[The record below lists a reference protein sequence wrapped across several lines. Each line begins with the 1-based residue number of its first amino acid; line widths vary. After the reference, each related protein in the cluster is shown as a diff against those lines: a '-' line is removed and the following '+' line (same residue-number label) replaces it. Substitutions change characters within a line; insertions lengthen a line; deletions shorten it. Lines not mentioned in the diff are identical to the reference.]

1 MDQFIMQKRNSY
13 FIHRDISW
21 LSFNER
27 VLQEAED
34 QSVPLLERIKFLG
47 IFSNNLDE
55 FFRVR
60 VAYNRRMSALP
71 KKAQTA
77 LGYNP
82 NEVLEEI
89 HDTVVNQQQKFE
101 TVFAQIIKELK
112 EKNILFVNETNLDE
126 NQQLFLRRYF
136 EEIVRPTLVP
146 IMFDKPA
153 GFPNL
158 KDKAI
163 YLAVKLSKKGS
174 KKTSAQYAVIE
185 VPVPI
190 IPRFVELP
198 ARGEQKCIILVDDVV
213 RYFLQDV
220 FAIFDFN
227 SITAYTVKMTRD
239 AELDLNDD
247 VSKSFLE
254 KMTKSLKERK
264 KGRPVRLVYDKEM
277 PKDLLNTILK
287 ALKLND
293 QENVIPGGRYHNFKD
308 FINFPMVGDDDLRYE
323 DLKPQRH
330 FKLHGVKSMF
340 EVIKKQDILLSY
352 PYQSFG
358 HIIDLL
364 REAAIDPKVTSIKI
378 NLYRVASRSKIINAL
393 INAVKNGKQ
402 VTCVVE
408 LQARFDEENNII
420 VANKLQDAGVK
431 IIFGVPG
438 LKVHSKLI
446 LIDRKENNKTVQYAH
461 VGTGNFHEGTA
472 RVYTDYS
479 LLTFNTKIT
488 REVNKVFEFFKNNY
502 KPGVYKNLLVSP
514 FNFRTKMTA
523 HINEEIKNAKTG
535 KEAYIILKMNSLV
548 DDMMIKKLYEASNA
562 GVKIKLIIRGICS
575 LLPGL
580 PGLSENIEAI
590 SIVDRFL
597 EHSRVFVFCSGGKQ
611 TVYIS
616 SADWMPRNIDRRIEV
631 GTPILDPFIKGKILK
646 MLDIQLK
653 DNVKS
658 RRLDPAE
665 LNEYIHNLEPPYR
678 SQYEQYKFLESE
690 LEEQIPEIQD
700 SEKTEI

>member
-1 MDQFIMQKRNSY
+1 MDQFIMRKKNSY

-34 QSVPLLERIKFLG
+34 PSVPLLERIKFLG

-60 VAYNRRMSALP
+60 VAYNRRMSRLP
-71 KKAQTA
+71 KKAQSS

-82 NEVLEEI
+82 MEVLEEI
-89 HDTVVNQQQKFE
+89 HDTVVNQQQNFE
-101 TVFAQIIKELK
+101 TAFAQIIRELK
-112 EKNILFVNETNLDE
+112 EKNILFVTENDLDE
-126 NQQLFLRRYF
+126 TQQIFLKRYF
-136 EEIVRPTLVP
+136 EEVVRPTLVP

-153 GFPNL
+153 NFPNL

-163 YLAVKLSKKGS
+163 YLAVKLAKNKSKKHP
-174 KKTSAQYAVIE
+174 AQYAVIE
-185 VPVPI
+185 VPVPVV
-190 IPRFVELP
+190 PRFVELP
-198 ARGEQKCIILVDDVV
+198 DRDGKKCIILVDDII
-213 RYFLQDV
+213 RYFLGEI
-220 FAIFDFN
+220 FAIFNFDQP
-227 SITAYTVKMTRD
+227 SAYTVKMTRD
-239 AELDLNDD
+239 AELDLTDD

-264 KGRPVRLVYDKEM
+264 KGRPVRLVYDKDM
-277 PKDLLNTILK
+277 PTDLLNTILK

-308 FINFPMVGDDDLRYE
+308 FIDFPKVGGDELRYDE
-323 DLKPQRH
+323 LKPQRH
-330 FKLHGVKSMF
+330 YKLHGAKSIFDVVKT
-340 EVIKKQDILLSY
+340 QDTLLAF

-358 HIIDLL
+358 HLIDLL

-378 NLYRVASRSKIINAL
+378 NLYRVAGRSKIINAL

-402 VTCVVE
+402 VICVVE
-408 LQARFDEENNII
+408 LQARFDEEHNIN
-420 VANKLQDAGVK
+420 VADKLQEAGAKV
-431 IIFGVPG
+431 IFGVPG

-446 LIDRKENNKTVQYAH
+446 LIERKESNKVVQYAH

-472 RVYTDYS
+472 RIYTDYS
-479 LLTFNTKIT
+479 LLTCNTKIT
-488 REVNKVFEFFKNNY
+488 RETYKLFEFFKNNY
-502 KPGVYKNLLVSP
+502 KPGTYKHLLVSP
-514 FNFRTKMTA
+514 FNFRTKMISL
-523 HINEEIKNAKTG
+523 INGEIKNAKAG
-535 KEAYIILKMNSLV
+535 KEAQIILKMNSLV
-548 DDMMIKKLYEASNA
+548 DDVMIKKLYEASSV

-580 PGLSENIEAI
+580 PGLSENIEAV

-597 EHSRVFVFCSGGKQ
+597 EHARVFVFFSGGKEV
-611 TVYIS
+611 VYIS

-631 GTPILDPFIKGKILK
+631 GTPIFDAQIKNKILR
-646 MLDIQLK
+646 MLDIQLN
-653 DNVKS
+653 DNVKA

-665 LNEYIHNLEPPYR
+665 LNEYIHDLKPPFR
-678 SQYEQYKFLESE
+678 SQYEQYKFLEQE
-690 LEEQIPEIQD
+690 LEEKIPEIQP
-700 SEKTEI
+700 SEKTEV